1 MNDIAE
7 YRAFKNL
14 IKWIESEETAVIT
27 TAQLAK
33 ELGINQRAVQNRIL
47 RLGLKVERVG
57 NSFVL
62 TKAQAELVRNY
73 KQKQN

>member
-1 MNDIAE
+1 M
-7 YRAFKNL
+7 
-14 IKWIESEETAVIT
+14 VT
-27 TAQLAK
+27 TAQLAR

-62 TKAQAELVRNY
+62 TKLQADLVRGY
-73 KQKQN
+73 KRKEQGDAG